1 MLLAHVL
8 AQVLCDQVCRVGEPV
23 HFVEGQFSTAELMLQ
38 PKVPNV
44 EVPQLA
50 QTCASS
56 NSNCRAGVCMD
67 GGSHLHPK
75 IGEESDEA
83 ESLGR
88 SFRESV
94 QCCFS
99 AAQSHSGLSA
109 RPRLERVSAK
119 SSDATTRTTAGGLA
133 TGPVRVR
140 EHVHGLRKLLPAEL
154 LDEAWSTFE
163 VSPDAFES
171 RPIALS
177 RPGHSSTAF
186 FASILDVDSVLKS
199 VENVFSICADAGILH
214 SSPESLACQIGEV
227 WEDVDSWWNRE
238 DVKLARDLYCSN
250 FAQEVPSPIQFL
262 RNEIK
267 TATCR

>member
-1 MLLAHVL
+1 MLLDHVL

-23 HFVEGQFSTAELMLQ
+23 HFVEGQFGTAELMLQ

-44 EVPQLA
+44 EMPQLA

-56 NSNCRAGVCMD
+56 NSNCRTGTCMD
-67 GGSHLHPK
+67 GGGHLHPK

-94 QCCFS
+94 QLRFS

-109 RPRLERVSAK
+109 RPRFERVSAE
-119 SSDATTRTTAGGLA
+119 SSDARASACGLA

-154 LDEAWSTFE
+154 LDEAWSTFD

-177 RPGHSSTAF
+177 GPGHSSTAF
-186 FASILDVDSVLKS
+186 FARILDV
-199 VENVFSICADAGILH
+199 NSILG
-214 SSPESLACQIGEV
+214 
-227 WEDVDSWWNRE
+227 
-238 DVKLARDLYCSN
+238 
-250 FAQEVPSPIQFL
+250 
-262 RNEIK
+262 
-267 TATCR
+267 